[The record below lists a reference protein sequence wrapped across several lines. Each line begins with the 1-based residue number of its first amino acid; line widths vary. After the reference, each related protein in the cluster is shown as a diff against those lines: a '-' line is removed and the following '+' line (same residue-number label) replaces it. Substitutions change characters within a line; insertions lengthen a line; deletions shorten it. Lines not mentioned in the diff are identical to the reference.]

1 MKVCSSLLPHCE
13 RSGSL
18 VSPKKEFEPEGDAH
32 SEIGA
37 MNEIADAIG
46 RLPASGRE
54 RVLDW
59 ATRYF
64 RARPSPA
71 ASSSK
76 SFGRE
81 TSDLALST
89 SVESMEIATVF
100 ASANPGT
107 EAEKALVAAYW
118 LLRHESQE
126 EFDSFRLNHE
136 LTHLGHRVGNITRAL
151 STLIATRPALLIQTR
166 KEGKTKQARKKYK
179 LTVEG
184 IRRVERMLSGEHMA
198 DD

>member
-1 MKVCSSLLPHCE
+1 M
-13 RSGSL
+13 

-37 MNEIADAIG
+37 MREIADAIG
-46 RLPASGRE
+46 RLSASGRE

-59 ATRYF
+59 ATRYY
-64 RARPSPA
+64 RERPSRA
-71 ASSSK
+71 ASSLSK
-76 SFGRE
+76 SFGHE
-81 TSDLALST
+81 TSHPALSIAP
-89 SVESMEIATVF
+89 ESIEIATLF
-100 ASANPGT
+100 SHANPGT

-118 LLRHESQE
+118 LLRHEAQE

-166 KEGKTKQARKKYK
+166 KDGKTKQARKKYK

-184 IRRVERMLSGEHMA
+184 MRKVERMLAGENLA
-198 DD
+198 ND